1 MGDKRKFLQN
11 AIDDIE
17 YDAAVYNQQP
27 KQKLEEDYC
36 EVKNGKVKEC
46 FPDLFSR
53 LIQYT
58 GRYADENASEIL
70 EIMKDIKKTAVKDVE
85 DGKSRHVQ
93 FFIGIHRDGVESEQ
107 QIVDRF
113 LEDKKYAKAFYRKI
127 LAVEVLTPNYEDD
140 DGNYTVTAVLYDIT
154 DSIYEKGI
162 DQMLK
167 EEAACI
173 R

>member
-1 MGDKRKFLQN
+1 MGEKRNFLQN

-17 YDAAVYNQQP
+17 YRAAVYNREP
-27 KQKLEEDYC
+27 KQRIKKDFC
-36 EVKNGKVKEC
+36 KVKNGKIKKC
-46 FPDLFSR
+46 FPDIFSY

-58 GRYADENASEIL
+58 GRYTDENASEIL
-70 EIMKDIKKTAVKDVE
+70 KSMKEIKKAATNIEENRDKY
-85 DGKSRHVQ
+85 VQ

-127 LAVEVLTPNYEDD
+127 LAVEILTPYEDD
-140 DGNYTVTAVLYDIT
+140 DGNYTVKAVLYDIT